1 MYTIYGAS
9 GTVVGYIVE
18 DSAGRPHALLFFHVA
33 RDAPLQVL
41 APCCHAMFFTR
52 IGRSLHALWTLRC
65 VCGGVCWFECVRACV
80 TAHEQGNII
89 MKIQRGFFFF
99 KSSLTG
105 AAPASWRA
113 FLCRTRA
120 FVRHLVLQIQAHTPT
135 LSRLRAPT
143 HLLWSPSGASRRL
156 HYRRHRARVHCAQAQ
171 VRRARASFASIVW
184 HVTHPNRAD
193 TACTRAIP
201 AAAKSKQVTLPFFP
215 LPRVTNHCAVWLNQ
229 CSHTVAELQRRGRQ
243 LQRACAAACT
253 PSLARSC
260 PRVQYT
266 RRITHCLR
274 RLLLQLT
281 ATFPRLER
289 SFPAFLQTR
298 TPTSCTCPP
307 STISCTAAG

>member
-1 MYTIYGAS
+1 
-9 GTVVGYIVE
+9 
-18 DSAGRPHALLFFHVA
+18 
-33 RDAPLQVL
+33 
-41 APCCHAMFFTR
+41 
-52 IGRSLHALWTLRC
+52 
-65 VCGGVCWFECVRACV
+65 
-80 TAHEQGNII
+80 

-113 FLCRTRA
+113 FLCSTRA
-120 FVRHLVLQIQAHTPT
+120 FVRRHVLQIQAHTPT

-171 VRRARASFASIVW
+171 VRRARASCASIVW

-253 PSLARSC
+253 RSLSRSC

-266 RRITHCLR
+266 RRFNHALPSQVVAAVDRDFSSFGEVISSFFADKNSYVVHLSTLNNQLYSGRLR
-274 RLLLQLT
+274 CNIWRCSRLNCG
-281 ATFPRLER
+281 A
-289 SFPAFLQTR
+289 
-298 TPTSCTCPP
+298 
-307 STISCTAAG
+307 